1 MLSNKKYLTI
11 NDILNDEDFHLIEDK
26 KKVKKV
32 KTADD
37 RLLSSFE
44 EINAFY
50 EINNREPQQATDINE
65 RGLYSR
71 LNGIRSNSEKMEALK
86 KYDKHNLLISEQ
98 VEKEKIESIDDILSF
113 DPLGLLETN
122 DEGLFDFKN
131 VPNKEE
137 MEKRAATDFV
147 AKRKPCEDFD
157 KYEPLF
163 KKVQNDLKT
172 GKRKLVE
179 FTVGNLRE
187 QTYYVHNGILFFL
200 EKIDISKKEHYREDG
215 TRVREDGRTHCV
227 FENGTESN
235 MLKRSVEKIL
245 YDNGSVV
252 TENADEVNTEII
264 ERFNNITEEDSAT
277 GFIYILSSKSVDPKI
292 TEINNLY
299 KIGYSTTPVEDRI
312 KNAEKQPT
320 YLMAPVKVEAVYQTY
335 NMNTQKFEQLLH
347 NFFGSAC
354 VNIDIYDEK
363 SNRRLPQE
371 WFVAPINIIDRA
383 VELIITGEIVRYVY
397 DLKSER
403 ISLKD

>member
-1 MLSNKKYLTI
+1 M
-11 NDILNDEDFHLIEDK
+11 DK
-26 KKVKKV
+26 KSILDDIFSNDPFGLLNVKPSSKS
-32 KTADD
+32 KTNDD
-37 RLLSSFE
+37 RLVSSFE
-44 EINAFY
+44 EINQFY
-50 EINNREPQQATDINE
+50 DLNKREPQQVNDINE
-65 RGLYSR
+65 RSLFSR
-71 LNGIRSNSEKMEALK
+71 LQGIRSNPEKIEALK
-86 KYDKHNLLISEQ
+86 ELDKFKLLEIPLPE
-98 VEKEKIESIDDILSF
+98 ELESIDDIFSA
-113 DPLGLLETN
+113 DPFGILGGS

-147 AKRKPCEDFD
+147 AKRKPCKDFD
-157 KYEPLF
+157 TYEPLF

-172 GKRKLVE
+172 SKRKLVE

-200 EKIDISKKEHYREDG
+200 EKIDISKKEHYRDDG
-215 TRVREDGRTHCV
+215 TRVREDGRTRCI

-235 MLKRSVEKIL
+235 MLKRSVEKLL
-245 YDNGSVV
+245 YDNGSAV
-252 TENADEVNTEII
+252 TENADEVNTQIV
-264 ERFNNITEEDSAT
+264 ERFNDITEEDSAS
-277 GFIYILSSKSVDPKI
+277 GFIYVLSSKSVDPKI
-292 TEINNLY
+292 TEIKNLF

-363 SNRRLPQE
+363 SQRRMPQE
-371 WFVAPINIIDRA
+371 WFVAPLDIIDRA
-383 VELIITGEIVRYVY
+383 VELIITGEIVKYVY
-397 DLKSER
+397 DNILNTIKLS
-403 ISLKD
+403 

>member
-1 MLSNKKYLTI
+1 M
-11 NDILNDEDFHLIEDK
+11 DK
-26 KKVKKV
+26 KTILDDIFSNDPFGLLNV
-32 KTADD
+32 KTSSKSKTNDD
-37 RLLSSFE
+37 RLVSSFE
-44 EINAFY
+44 EINQFY
-50 EINNREPQQATDINE
+50 DLNNREPEQVNDINE
-65 RGLYSR
+65 RSLYSR
-71 LNGIRSNSEKMEALK
+71 LQGIRSNPEKIEALK
-86 KYDKHNLLISEQ
+86 EFDKFKLLDIPLPAEL
-98 VEKEKIESIDDILSF
+98 ESLDDILTS
-113 DPLGLLETN
+113 DPFGLLGGN

-137 MEKRAATDFV
+137 IEKRAATDFV
-147 AKRKPCEDFD
+147 AKRKPCKDFD
-157 KYEPLF
+157 KYEPQF

-215 TRVREDGRTHCV
+215 TRVREDGRTRCI

-235 MLKRSVEKIL
+235 MLKRSVEKLL
-245 YDNGSVV
+245 YDNGSAV
-252 TENADEVNTEII
+252 TENADDVNTKII
-264 ERFNNITEEDSAT
+264 ENFNNITEEDSST
-277 GFIYILSSKSVDPKI
+277 GFIYVLSSKSTDPKI
-292 TEINNLY
+292 RDIKNLY

-354 VNIDIYDEK
+354 VNIDIFDEK
-363 SNRRLPQE
+363 SNRHMPQE
-371 WFVAPINIIDRA
+371 WFVAPLEIIDRV
-383 VELIITGEIVRYVY
+383 VELIITGEVIGYTYDKRTESIV
-397 DLKSER
+397 
-403 ISLKD
+403 LKD